1 MPVRR
6 RIGIAAVAPAPPL
19 GGAADASARTVWLG
33 GHVLSLP
40 ASAGPSASV
49 PVMLTRAPERR
60 VRVAPPL
67 VRLLVRRR
75 ASGRVLTPAVSSSSR
90 ERRCFTPTG

>member
-6 RIGIAAVAPAPPL
+6 RIGIAVATALTL
-19 GGAADASARTVWLG
+19 GAAADASARTVWLG

-40 ASAGPSASV
+40 ASAGPSVSV
-49 PVMLTRAPERR
+49 PVMLTRAAERR
-60 VRVAPPL
+60 LQVGTPL

-75 ASGRVLTPAVSSSSR
+75 ASVSVLTLAVSSSSR
-90 ERRCFTPTG
+90 ERLCFTPAG